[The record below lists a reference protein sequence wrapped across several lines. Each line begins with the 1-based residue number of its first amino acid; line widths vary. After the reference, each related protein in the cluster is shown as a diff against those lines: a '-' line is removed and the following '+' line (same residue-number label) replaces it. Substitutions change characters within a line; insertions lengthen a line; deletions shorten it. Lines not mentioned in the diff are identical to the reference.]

1 MKIPFLSRD
10 DVQENITKISVDEI
24 ETNPFQP
31 RTDFDEDEIFELAAS
46 IDSYGIIQPITVR
59 KTKEKYQLIAGER
72 RLRAAVKAGKKEI
85 PAVIRDF
92 TDQEMAEIALVENLQ
107 RKDLNFMEEASAY
120 ARLLDEFNLTQQ
132 ELADKVGKSQ
142 STVANKVRLLNLP
155 ESVREKMKI
164 PFLSERHARALLKL
178 ESEKEQLSILKVVT
192 KKELTVRETERLI
205 KDHLKKDKTERKKNI
220 KRVYSDLRIFVNSLE
235 KTISEIKDSGI
246 NINVDKKE
254 NEDCI
259 EFNIKL
265 QKK

>member
-31 RTDFDEDEIFELAAS
+31 RTDFDEDEILELAAS

-59 KTKEKYQLIAGER
+59 KLKEKYQLIAGER
-72 RLRAAVKAGKKEI
+72 RLRAAIKAGKEKI

-132 ELADKVGKSQ
+132 ELADRVGKGQ

-178 ESEKEQLSILKVVT
+178 ESEKEQLSILKIVI
-192 KKELTVRETERLI
+192 KEELTVRETEKLI
-205 KDHLKKDKTERKKNI
+205 KKHLEKDKTKKKKNI

-235 KTISEIKDSGI
+235 KTILEIKNSGVDI
-246 NINVDKKE
+246 DIDKKE
-254 NEDCI
+254 SEDCI
-259 EFNIKL
+259 EFNIKM
-265 QKK
+265 QK